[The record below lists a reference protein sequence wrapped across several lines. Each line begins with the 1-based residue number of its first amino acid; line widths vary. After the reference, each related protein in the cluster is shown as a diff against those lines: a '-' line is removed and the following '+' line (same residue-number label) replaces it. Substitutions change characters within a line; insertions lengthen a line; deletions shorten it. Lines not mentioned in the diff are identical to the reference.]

1 MDLESEI
8 SVVDITKKI
17 EEEKTNIEFMIG
29 LYCKKNHEEDGLCVE
44 CQELLTFAKMRIDKC
59 PVKETKT
66 FCSSCHIH
74 CYPKAKREAIRTIM
88 KWSGPRMLIYN
99 PPLAIKHIINTLRYK
114 IKNLKEKK

>member
-1 MDLESEI
+1 MIRKGDI
-8 SVVDITKKI
+8 VVDITKKI
-17 EEEKTNIEFMIG
+17 EDEKNNIEFMIN
-29 LYCKKNHEEDGLCVE
+29 LYCKKNHKEIGLCND

-74 CYPKAKREAIRTIM
+74 CYPKVKRESIRTIM

-99 PPLAIKHIINTLRYK
+99 PPLAIKHIINTVKHKVRSK
-114 IKNLKEKK
+114 KEKQ